1 MPFCVGKNSALSI
14 RTPFSSPKAPYRW
27 RFFTHFEPVYHNMW
41 GLGQPTI
48 FAAFFIAAGRIGGPF
63 RQTGRGNTARGRVSL
78 PGTRTARG
86 AASRLP
92 PQNSRGRRSPVLH
105 RALVHHTMSPFQMQA
120 GIGWISRS
128 AALAK
133 RRANGYDKS
142 RQAGEAIGGR
152 LQAGAAGR
160 PAAMP
165 ASPAPAV
172 RIRAV
177 IPPLFF
183 FLPQKPR
190 GAAIADRP
198 PITAGIRV
206 TVPGLGAV

>member
-48 FAAFFIAAGRIGGPF
+48 FAAFFIATGRIGGPF
-63 RQTGRGNTARGRVSL
+63 RQTGRGIPPAGGLLRRDPEPRG
-78 PGTRTARG
+78 G

-92 PQNSRGRRSPVLH
+92 PQHSRGRRSPVLH

-133 RRANGYDKS
+133 RHANGYDKS

-152 LQAGAAGR
+152 RRRAQ
-160 PAAMP
+160 PAAP
-165 ASPAPAV
+165 P
-172 RIRAV
+172 RCRRARRRRSAYARSSRR
-177 IPPLFF
+177 FS
-183 FLPQKPR
+183 FLCRRNR
-190 GAAIADRP
+190 GAP
-198 PITAGIRV
+198 P
-206 TVPGLGAV
+206 

>member
-63 RQTGRGNTARGRVSL
+63 RQTGRGIPPAGGFLCREPEPRG
-78 PGTRTARG
+78 G

-92 PQNSRGRRSPVLH
+92 PQHSRGRRSPVLH

-133 RRANGYDKS
+133 RHANGYDKS
-142 RQAGEAIGGR
+142 RQAGEAIAGR
-152 LQAGAAGR
+152 LQAGAVGLPLRYR
-160 PAAMP
+160 PLRCP
-165 ASPAPAV
+165 ADTWPCRRRRSACA
-172 RIRAV
+172 RSSRR
-177 IPPLFF
+177 FS
-183 FLPQKPR
+183 FLCRRNR
-190 GAAIADRP
+190 GAP
-198 PITAGIRV
+198 P
-206 TVPGLGAV
+206 